1 MDVTRENFEKV
12 LREFEAA
19 IAQCD
24 FVAIDMEMTGLYESK
39 ELQPSRLDTLDERY
53 AKLKRSV
60 ELYGVIQVGVCLF
73 TWVDGHKQGQREGAA
88 AATDGGTDDPGG
100 GADET
105 ANGTGDVGGYYE
117 ARPFNFN
124 VFPSS
129 SVGGIAVDAHFGC
142 KSSAFEFLARNS
154 FDFNK
159 WVYQGVPYLRTED
172 AERIRKE
179 RMAMLTSR
187 QRKIDADDRHREFV
201 RDFEVA
207 LGAFV
212 DSGEQVLRYETGN
225 SYQRKLIH
233 NIVSS
238 HDTLGTRGRNDCIE
252 IFKGSRSAMAK
263 HTAQKIKTLNQN
275 VKNARGFCAV
285 IDLLSA
291 ARKPVVGH
299 NMLLDVLHAF
309 SKFHRPLPAR
319 REEFERALAQFLP
332 VLIDTKFII
341 ESTPGIKDRYGT
353 SSLDEI
359 APMLERE
366 AGSGLASI
374 RLHPRFTRSA
384 SRNMHEAGYDAYMTG
399 ASFIRLL
406 KLDGGVSR
414 AAEQS
419 SELVLYRYINKLHL
433 STATAK
439 FWAMAS

>member
-1 MDVTRENFEKV
+1 MDVTKDNFEKA
-12 LREFEAA
+12 LKEFEAA
-19 IAQCD
+19 IAESD
-24 FVAIDMEMTGLYESK
+24 FAAIDMEMTGLYESK
-39 ELQPSRLDTLDERY
+39 EHQPSHLDTLDERY

-60 ELYGVIQVGVCLF
+60 ELYGVIQVGICLF
-73 TWVDGHKQGQREGAA
+73 TW
-88 AATDGGTDDPGG
+88 
-100 GADET
+100 T
-105 ANGTGDVGGYYE
+105 ANGTGDTGGYYE

-124 VFPSS
+124 VFPGSS
-129 SVGGIAVDAHFGC
+129 AGGIAVDTHFGC
-142 KSSAFEFLARNS
+142 KSSAFEFLARNA

-187 QRKIDADDRHREFV
+187 QRKMDADDRHRGFV
-201 RDFEVA
+201 RDFELA

-212 DSGEQVLRYETGN
+212 ESGEQVLRYETGN

-238 HDTLGTRGRNDCIE
+238 HDTLGTRGRSDCIE
-252 IFKGSRSAMAK
+252 IFKGSHSAMAK
-263 HTAQKIKTLNQN
+263 HTAHKIKTLNQN
-275 VKNARGFCAV
+275 VKHARGFCAV
-285 IDLLSA
+285 IDMLSA

-309 SKFHRPLPAR
+309 SKFYRPLPAG

-341 ESTPGIKDRYGT
+341 ESTPAIKDRYGT

-366 AGSGLASI
+366 AGCGLAPI
-374 RLHPRFTRSA
+374 RLHPRFMRNATRT
-384 SRNMHEAGYDAYMTG
+384 MHEAGYDAYMTG

-433 STATAK
+433 STAGAK
-439 FWAMAS
+439 FWAVAS

>member
-1 MDVTRENFEKV
+1 MDVTKDNFEKA
-12 LREFEAA
+12 LKEFEAA
-19 IAQCD
+19 VTQSD
-24 FVAIDMEMTGLYESK
+24 FVAMDMEMTGLYETK
-39 ELQPSRLDTLDERY
+39 ELQPNRLDTLDERY

-73 TWVDGHKQGQREGAA
+73 TWVEGCRQEGEEV
-88 AATDGGTDDPGG
+88 AATDGG
-100 GADET
+100 A
-105 ANGTGDVGGYYE
+105 GDTGGYWE

-129 SVGGIAVDAHFGC
+129 SIGGIAMDTHFGF
-142 KSSAFEFLARNS
+142 KSSAFEFLARNA

-187 QRKIDADDRHREFV
+187 QRKIDADDRHRDFV
-201 RDFEVA
+201 RDFELA
-207 LGAFV
+207 LDTFI
-212 DSGEQVLRYETGN
+212 DSGEQALRYETEN

-238 HDTLGTRGRNDCIE
+238 HDTLGTRGRGDCIE
-252 IFKGSRSAMAK
+252 IFKGSRSTMAK
-263 HTAQKIKTLNQN
+263 HTAHKIKTLNQN
-275 VKNARGFCAV
+275 IKNARGFCAV

-309 SKFHRPLPAR
+309 SKFHRPLPVG
-319 REEFERALAQFLP
+319 REEFERALSQFLP

-341 ESTPGIKDRYGT
+341 ESMPGVKDRYGT

-366 AGSGLASI
+366 DSSDLAPI
-374 RLHPRFTRSA
+374 RLHSLFTRNA
-384 SRNMHEAGYDAYMTG
+384 SRTMHEAGYDAYMTG

-406 KLDGGVSR
+406 KLDGGVGR

-419 SELVLYRYINKLHL
+419 NELVLYSYINKLHL
-433 STATAK
+433 SIGEAK
-439 FWAMAS
+439 FWHIAT